1 MKKKRNDLLF
11 AAAVLSIAAVLFLY
25 QRLGGESGPG
35 VVKVYREKEI
45 LGVYPLSEERTE
57 TFTGE
62 EGSFNRLVIQNKKA
76 FIEDADCPDKLCVKQ
91 GKISRNKEALTC
103 LPHRLSVVIEKGEAS
118 LVDAVVR

>member
-1 MKKKRNDLLF
+1 MLF

-25 QRLGGESGPG
+25 QRLGGESGPS